1 MFWCSKIK
9 EDFKGLVSQ
18 LNQDRNFASRSRCSG
33 ASLTNFFS
41 CFPRTSPQ
49 IRGMICKFLD
59 KSALFKASEQ
69 NSLLRKARALLL
81 GRQTGLLIN
90 ELPAQAAKQV
100 SGDRQNGLKC
110 STKNPLF
117 QRSFPNEHNRRVAET
132 LREHR
137 TARIAAPH
145 ILLHCSPP
153 DQLPY
158 PSGGNQ
164 DLQTMEEDYKRC
176 AWSDAPTR
184 RNDRRCRES
193 DVGCLHVPPL
203 LQIADCRQCCLHMLP
218 LLQLT
223 WFQGQKLHLVV
234 TRVNTPAVSFIWRT
248 KIPSLNYREGVK
260 KSQFF
265 KVGFL
270 RPCAKQGI

>member
-33 ASLTNFFS
+33 EGLTNFFS

-117 QRSFPNEHNRRVAET
+117 QRSFPNEHNRRLAET
-132 LREHR
+132 LRAPHC
-137 TARIAAPH
+137 ARIAAHCALRTSSYILPSEKQTVEEMLCTVGWLPAH
-145 ILLHCSPP
+145 IL
-153 DQLPY
+153 
-158 PSGGNQ
+158 
-164 DLQTMEEDYKRC
+164 EETTQR
-176 AWSDAPTR
+176 
-184 RNDRRCRES
+184 
-193 DVGCLHVPPL
+193 
-203 LQIADCRQCCLHMLP
+203 
-218 LLQLT
+218 
-223 WFQGQKLHLVV
+223 
-234 TRVNTPAVSFIWRT
+234 
-248 KIPSLNYREGVK
+248 
-260 KSQFF
+260 SQFKTPVVYMSRLLVRCQQF
-265 KVGFL
+265 CFL
-270 RPCAKQGI
+270 LSDISSCLSLKLRDYRSVIFR

>member
-1 MFWCSKIK
+1 MFKCSKIK

-132 LREHR
+132 LRASTALRALPHR
-137 TARIAAPH
+137 TFSCTAHRRTSSHIQVVETRTYRLWRKTINVVHGRTHRLEETTAAAE
-145 ILLHCSPP
+145 
-153 DQLPY
+153 
-158 PSGGNQ
+158 N
-164 DLQTMEEDYKRC
+164 
-176 AWSDAPTR
+176 PTSVVYMC
-184 RNDRRCRES
+184 RRCYNSQVFRS
-193 DVGCLHVPPL
+193 
-203 LQIADCRQCCLHMLP
+203 RSF
-218 LLQLT
+218 T
-223 WFQGQKLHLVV
+223 WL
-234 TRVNTPAVSFIWRT
+234 
-248 KIPSLNYREGVK
+248 
-260 KSQFF
+260 
-265 KVGFL
+265 
-270 RPCAKQGI
+270 